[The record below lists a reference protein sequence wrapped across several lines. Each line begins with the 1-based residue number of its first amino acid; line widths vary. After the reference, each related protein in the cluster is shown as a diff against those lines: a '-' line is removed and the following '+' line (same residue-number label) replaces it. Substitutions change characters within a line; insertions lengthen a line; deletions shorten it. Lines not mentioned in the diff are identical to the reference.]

1 MNDVVTELGVVCSN
15 SHSMSETKLHMSV
28 LYLRAVYSQVWERDL
43 LDNLRIVGSGYQST
57 PGENQEV
64 RPWAKFRQHCAPG
77 VPLERQKERDVGFSD
92 ALNPII
98 EMYAAHMRW
107 T

>member
-57 PGENQEV
+57 PRDNQEV
-64 RPWAKFRQHCAPG
+64 RPGAKFRQHCAP
-77 VPLERQKERDVGFSD
+77 VQYLLRDRRSVTSVSPM
-92 ALNPII
+92 L
-98 EMYAAHMRW
+98 
-107 T
+107 